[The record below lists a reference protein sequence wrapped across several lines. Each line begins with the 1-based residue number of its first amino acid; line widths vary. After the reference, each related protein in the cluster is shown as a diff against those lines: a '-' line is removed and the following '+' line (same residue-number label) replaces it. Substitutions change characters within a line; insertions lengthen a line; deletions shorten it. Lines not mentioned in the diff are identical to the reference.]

1 MLDTLSQIPYPTFY
15 NDNHQFCGRIL
26 MAEKLSFECVECG
39 NITEIDED
47 DPNIPA
53 CCGKPMQAEGLDA
66 CQTSSTAEHSRFD
79 DLGEPCDDGRSG

>member
-1 MLDTLSQIPYPTFY
+1 MT
-15 NDNHQFCGRIL
+15 
-26 MAEKLSFECVECG
+26 EKLAFECVICG
-39 NITEIDED
+39 NETEIDAD
-47 DPNIPA
+47 DPNIPT